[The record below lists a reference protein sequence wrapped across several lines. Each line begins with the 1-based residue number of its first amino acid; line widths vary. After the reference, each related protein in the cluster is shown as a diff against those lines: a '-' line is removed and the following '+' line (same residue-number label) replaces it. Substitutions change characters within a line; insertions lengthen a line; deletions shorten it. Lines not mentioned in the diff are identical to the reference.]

1 MLKNS
6 TLLLS
11 SDNMFLYWIKQ
22 GLCGH
27 AIFKEK
33 EKIYPVKNLR
43 ELLNREQQ
51 ILESKI

>member
-1 MLKNS
+1 MS
-6 TLLLS
+6 
-11 SDNMFLYWIKQ
+11 LYWVKQ
-22 GLCGH
+22 GICGY
-27 AIFKEK
+27 ALFKEK